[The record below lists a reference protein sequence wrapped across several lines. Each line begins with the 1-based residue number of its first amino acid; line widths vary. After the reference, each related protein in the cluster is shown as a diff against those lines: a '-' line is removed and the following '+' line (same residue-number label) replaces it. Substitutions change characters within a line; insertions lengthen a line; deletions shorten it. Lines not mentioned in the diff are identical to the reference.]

1 MDLREKT
8 NVSQYVVYRLIHLHA
23 LFSSLIHFFFPFHI
37 CPTILSLSL
46 SIFSMVESHLQLT
59 RCESP
64 SIVKMLVVMRSPIFG
79 TPHVEHVNTNHRNLG
94 DRILAIS
101 Y

>member
-8 NVSQYVVYRLIHLHA
+8 YVSQYVAYRLIHLHA

-46 SIFSMVESHLQLT
+46 SLHFPLDSLISMVESHLQLT
-59 RCESP
+59 RCESR
-64 SIVKMLVVMRSPIFG
+64 SINS
-79 TPHVEHVNTNHRNLG
+79 ENAG
-94 DRILAIS
+94 DPEITYLQYSTCRTRKH
-101 Y
+101 